1 MTLCQIEPTLLTDD
15 VDESVLFGGGELVH
29 RSPLV
34 DEVRGPSY
42 RLDELTTCDC
52 HFVGIAM
59 DSGFGKYAFYYLLLV
74 VGLSGY
80 YLNQGENLHA
90 IYVLVVASLIV
101 LLLICGFIIDIA
113 NHAYSMKYSTERNK
127 ELTQEV
133 LGVLRASKNE
143 FR

>member
-1 MTLCQIEPTLLTDD
+1 
-15 VDESVLFGGGELVH
+15 
-29 RSPLV
+29 
-34 DEVRGPSY
+34 
-42 RLDELTTCDC
+42 
-52 HFVGIAM
+52 M